1 VRPGVR
7 QYDGGVAAQPPDRPG
22 VEELARR
29 WQSAEER
36 LYPIVMVRPEAY
48 EAALVLVRA
57 VVDAL
62 AEVVGVEE
70 LAGRYEEDSARLVA
84 DAVRETV
91 VSTEGLDL
99 GVIAGAAFNIRYRDL
114 RAAAQREQAKQR
126 IRAAVRA
133 GEQWVVLFETGRTEF
148 APLSPYRR
156 LEMRVA
162 DGRGVHASIVPD
174 PSTGDPV
181 YAVEIVQLDPSTGDW
196 VNDAEAPA
204 GQATYPSRSEW
215 DRALADLRGGEPPP
229 VRS

>member
-1 VRPGVR
+1 VR
-7 QYDGGVAAQPPDRPG
+7 QYDVGVAAQPPDRPG
-22 VEELARR
+22 IEELARR

-62 AEVVGVEE
+62 AEVAGPEE
-70 LAGRYEEDSARLVA
+70 LAARYEDSAQLVA
-84 DAVRETV
+84 DAVRETA
-91 VSTEGLDL
+91 VSTGGLDL

-114 RAAAQREQAKQR
+114 LAAAQREQAKQR
-126 IRAAVRA
+126 IRAAAGA
-133 GEQWVVLFETGRTEF
+133 GEEWVVLFETGRTEF

-162 DGRGVHASIVPD
+162 DGRGLHASIVPD

-181 YAVEIVQLDPSTGDW
+181 YAVEIVQLDPATGDW
-196 VNDAEAPA
+196 VHDAEPPA
-204 GQATYPSRSEW
+204 GPATYQTRSEW
-215 DRALADLRGGEPPP
+215 DRALADLRGDEPPP
-229 VRS
+229 ARS

>member
-1 VRPGVR
+1 MRPGVR
-7 QYDGGVAAQPPDRPG
+7 QYDAWVAAQPPDRPG

-62 AEVVGVEE
+62 AEVDGTEQ
-70 LAGRYEEDSARLVA
+70 LAARYEDSPRLVA
-84 DAVRETV
+84 DAVRETA
-91 VSTEGLDL
+91 VSTEGLDF

-114 RAAAQREQAKQR
+114 LAAAQREQAKQR
-126 IRAAVRA
+126 IRAAARA
-133 GEQWVVLFETGRTEF
+133 GEAWVLLFETGRTEF

-162 DGRGVHASIVPD
+162 DGRGLHASIVPD

-181 YAVEIVQLDPSTGDW
+181 YAVEIVQLDPATGDW
-196 VNDAEAPA
+196 VNDAELPA
-204 GQATYPSRSEW
+204 GPATYPSRSEW
-215 DRALADLRGGEPPP
+215 DRALADLRGGELPPA
-229 VRS
+229 RS